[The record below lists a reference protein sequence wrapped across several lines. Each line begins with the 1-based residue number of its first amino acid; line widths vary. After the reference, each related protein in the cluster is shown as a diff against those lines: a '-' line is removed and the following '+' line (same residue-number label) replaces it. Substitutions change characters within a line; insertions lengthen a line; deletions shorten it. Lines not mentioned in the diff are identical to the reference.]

1 MHDFSPPSLAV
12 TLLLTLLRWDVLVHL
27 DCVEDWMRPSP
38 RSSHSRQSGLPSSD
52 DDDDRPFPRRLATG
66 NWLHG
71 MEDGRSGGGVA
82 DPRTKELACVASSGC
97 RGVPSSRARW
107 EHSGNDRDGHKRSWK
122 GVLLGR
128 SHDKEAATA
137 GSSSERHKSQ
147 APTSWLR
154 QGGSHGTRER
164 IGMPTSFWCGRWIT
178 ALSRWP
184 GHRRGRPSWRPSIST
199 CRRAP
204 SKMACHATRRRTPWL
219 SFSLE

>member
-71 MEDGRSGGGVA
+71 MEDGCSGGGVA
-82 DPRTKELACVASSGC
+82 DPRAKELACVASSGC

-107 EHSGNDRDGHKRSWK
+107 EHSENDRDGHKRSWK

-154 QGGSHGTRER
+154 QGDRALPA
-164 IGMPTSFWCGRWIT
+164 PTCT
-178 ALSRWP
+178 DP
-184 GHRRGRPSWRPSIST
+184 
-199 CRRAP
+199 
-204 SKMACHATRRRTPWL
+204 HAI
-219 SFSLE
+219 SLEALAAAKTSKPLYFIGDEDEGNRGEHTLDLGADALPG